1 MGPWP
6 LPNKA
11 QGEGTLERVHA
22 LTYTKQKIAIRSKTL
37 RNEKFLTRLYQEYE
51 AKYPRSHIAHQE
63 ARRVLV
69 DGISHGARL
78 FAPFPFRIVE
88 ASGPW
93 VKELGGAEIIDYWQG
108 HYANI
113 LGHNPPVVI
122 GALKAEL
129 DRGFGLQTGIPDE
142 GETALAALLA
152 QATGAEKVR
161 LTTSGTLATMYAMML
176 ARDFTGRNVVLKVGG
191 GWHGANP
198 LALKGVARTQ
208 AGFTAVDSTG
218 LTKSAEEEILV
229 TRFNHV
235 EALEEV
241 FRQRGEE
248 IACFIFEP
256 CPGGGGFIPAT
267 KAFMR
272 AARDLTQRYGALLI
286 LDEVI
291 TGFRFCAAG
300 VQKLYGIQADLT
312 TFGKIIGGG
321 MPVSAV
327 VGRAEVMERASE
339 SLPKRVWFNGG
350 TFAAHPLSMQAGLAM
365 LEYLIAHEGT
375 IYPALAAKGD
385 WLRTQIEQ
393 TFADRGILARCTGAD
408 DEALPTG
415 GSLGWVNFPLREDIP
430 LTAPEDVTDPSLCDV
445 ALREKALKIGLLL
458 EGVNVVHGLG
468 AISTAHTDEALART
482 IEAYDAFA
490 KRLRRE
496 G

>member
-1 MGPWP
+1 MK
-6 LPNKA
+6 NHEA
-11 QGEGTLERVHA
+11 
-22 LTYTKQKIAIRSKTL
+22 
-37 RNEKFLTRLYQEYE
+37 FLTRLYQEYE
-51 AKYPRSHIAHQE
+51 AKYPRSRVAHQE
-63 ARRVLV
+63 ARRVLI
-69 DGISHGARL
+69 DGVSHGARL
-78 FAPFPFRIVE
+78 FEPFPFRIT
-88 ASGPW
+88 AACGPW
-93 VKELGGAEIIDYWQG
+93 VRELGGAEIIDYWQG

-113 LGHNPPVVI
+113 LGHNPPLIVE
-122 GALKAEL
+122 ALQAEL
-129 DRGFGLQTGIPDE
+129 ARGFGLQTGLPDE
-142 GETALAALLA
+142 GQTALAALLA

-161 LTTSGTLATMYAMML
+161 LTTSGTLATMYAIML
-176 ARDFTGRNVVLKVGG
+176 ARAFTGRDVVLKVGG

-218 LTKSAEEEILV
+218 ISKSADQEILV
-229 TRFNHV
+229 TRFNDV

-241 FRQRGEE
+241 FRRRGEE

-291 TGFRFCAAG
+291 TGFRYCASG
-300 VQKLYGIQADLT
+300 VQKLYGVQADLT

-327 VGRAEVMERASE
+327 AGRADVMERASE
-339 SLPKRVWFNGG
+339 SAPRRVWFNGG
-350 TFAAHPLSMQAGLAM
+350 TFAAHPLSMRAGLAM
-365 LEYLIAHEGT
+365 LEYLIANEGA

-385 WLRTQIEQ
+385 GLRRGIERV
-393 TFADRGILARCTGAD
+393 FADRGILARCTGAD
-408 DEALPTG
+408 AEALPAG
-415 GSLGWVNFPLREDIP
+415 SSLGWVNFPLREDTP
-430 LTAPEDVTDPSLCDV
+430 LTAPEDITDPSLCDV
-445 ALREKALKIGLLL
+445 TLREKALKIGLLL

-468 AISTAHTDEALART
+468 AISTEHTEGTLART
-482 IEAYDAFA
+482 LEAYDAFA
-490 KRLRRE
+490 KRLRAE